1 MFCNINIDSMLFEV
15 IHGTINDSKILMDN
29 KTLQYGYCI
38 GYFNAI
44 YNNDIITSFE
54 FLQAKQLINFYF
66 DKL

>member
-15 IHGTINDSKILMDN
+15 IQGTINDSKILMDN
-29 KTLQYGYCI
+29 ETLQYGYCI